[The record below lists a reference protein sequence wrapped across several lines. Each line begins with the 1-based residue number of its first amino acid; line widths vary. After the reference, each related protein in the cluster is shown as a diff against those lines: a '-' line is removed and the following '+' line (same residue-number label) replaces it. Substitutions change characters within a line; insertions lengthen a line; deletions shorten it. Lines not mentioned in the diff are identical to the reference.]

1 MTELV
6 GRLVEPPTH
15 EVSFLERHTVDIAVD
30 IAVDILTAG
39 SSAISLERH
48 TVDIAVDIA
57 VEIAVD
63 IAVELLLILLLIFSL
78 RVVPPFHLNVT
89 LLICC

>member
-30 IAVDILTAG
+30 IAVEIAVDIAVDILTAG

-48 TVDIAVDIA
+48 TVDM
-57 VEIAVD
+57 
-63 IAVELLLILLLIFSL
+63 
-78 RVVPPFHLNVT
+78 